1 MPSRIRLR
9 RTVSVL
15 LSAGFVLAAG
25 CARDTSGGGG
35 PATATAGAGAVLL
48 QPAADPGTAPFTA
61 STAGGPALP
70 PDAART
76 RAPRSPSA
84 PGQALRRPGSTPG
97 LYAGTRAVPS
107 CDVEAQIRML
117 AADPAREEAFAHT
130 VSVARGGV
138 AGFLRG
144 LTPVLLRADTR
155 VTGHGFRDGSVTT
168 YQSVLQAGTAVM
180 VDDRGLPRVRCVCG
194 NPLDPPAGPGGPAAG
209 TGERWEGFD
218 PARTVVVEP
227 AARPVTELVIA
238 DLVHHSWIARPA
250 GDEGTGDRVPEEPP
264 PYTPDTDITGP
275 LPDVPPPGTK
285 RPESPT
291 ESARPEKSPEPTP
304 SRPPEDCPT
313 LDAPAPETPTPPGE
327 PAVAGH
333 APARE
338 PGETPCPA
346 PTGEPTDEPS
356 GVPSMPDRQPG
367 SDEPPT
373 SIRLPRGADDG
384 PAARW

>member
-9 RTVSVL
+9 RTVPAL
-15 LSAGFVLAAG
+15 LCAGLLLTAG
-25 CARDTSGGGG
+25 CARDTSGGGSAARTG
-35 PATATAGAGAVLL
+35 DPGDLVL

-61 STAGGPALP
+61 STAGGPGLP
-70 PDAART
+70 PAASRT
-76 RAPRSPSA
+76 GPPPSPST
-84 PGQALRRPGSTPG
+84 PGRALKRTGSTPG

-117 AADPAREEAFAHT
+117 TVDPAREEAFART
-130 VSVARGGV
+130 VSVSHDKV

-144 LTPVLLRADTR
+144 LTPVLLRADTL

-180 VDDRGLPRVRCVCG
+180 VDGRGLPRVRCVCG
-194 NPLDPPAGPGGPAAG
+194 NPLEPPAGAGDAAAG
-209 TGERWEGFD
+209 TGKRWQGFD

-227 AARPVTELVIA
+227 AARPVAELVIA
-238 DLVHHSWIARPA
+238 DLAHHSWIARPA

-275 LPDVPPPGTK
+275 LPDVPPPGTE
-285 RPESPT
+285 RPE
-291 ESARPEKSPEPTP
+291 P
-304 SRPPEDCPT
+304 SRSPEDCPT
-313 LDAPAPETPTPPGE
+313 PDVPTPQTPTPPGE
-327 PAVAGH
+327 PAVAGEV
-333 APARE
+333 PARA
-338 PGETPCPA
+338 PGETRCPT

-356 GVPSMPDRQPG
+356 GVPPVPDRPPG

-373 SIRLPRGADDG
+373 SIRLSRGADDG

>member
-9 RTVSVL
+9 RTVPAL
-15 LSAGFVLAAG
+15 LCAGLLLGAG
-25 CARDTSGGGG
+25 CAGGTHARG
-35 PATATAGAGAVLL
+35 PATRTADDAGLVL
-48 QPAADPGTAPFTA
+48 QPATDPGTAPFTA

-70 PDAART
+70 PGPART

-84 PGQALRRPGSTPG
+84 PGQALKRTGSTPG

-107 CDVEAQIRML
+107 CDVEAEIRML
-117 AADPAREEAFAHT
+117 AVDPAREEAFAQT
-130 VSVARGGV
+130 VSVAREEI

-144 LTPVLLRADTR
+144 LTPVLLRADTL

-168 YQSVLQAGTAVM
+168 YQAVLQAGTAVM
-180 VDDRGLPRVRCVCG
+180 VDVRGLPRVRCVCG
-194 NPLDPPAGPGGPAAG
+194 NPLDPPDGSGDATAG

-227 AARPVTELVIA
+227 AARPVAELVIA
-238 DLVHHSWIARPA
+238 DLARHSWIARPA
-250 GDEGTGDRVPEEPP
+250 GDEATGDRVPEKPP

-275 LPDVPPPGTK
+275 LPDVPPPATK
-285 RPESPT
+285 RPE
-291 ESARPEKSPEPTP
+291 KSSEPTP
-304 SRPPEDCPT
+304 SRSPEDCPT
-313 LDAPAPETPTPPGE
+313 PGVPTPETPTPPGE
-327 PAVAGH
+327 PAKAGRV
-333 APARE
+333 PARA
-338 PGETPCPA
+338 PGETRCPT

-356 GVPSMPDRQPG
+356 DVPPVPDEPPG

-373 SIRLPRGADDG
+373 SIRLPRGADEG